1 LDLDLSIVQ
10 EDDINNGFHSVIKNI
25 SEKIKLIDKS
35 IEHSTIF
42 WIIPECEFFLKTKYL
57 PYITTYYL
65 IYLKNN
71 WWNHRDPIKYEKLKQ
86 FNYLN

>member
-1 LDLDLSIVQ
+1 MEIRKI
-10 EDDINNGFHSVIKNI
+10 EYKNI

-65 IYLKNN
+65 INLNEIKWNKIKWNLMKLTFILLK
-71 WWNHRDPIKYEKLKQ
+71 IFY
-86 FNYLN
+86 